1 MLLTFG
7 GSPQGHCNT
16 IIIYFNNS
24 YFIIFPWKQFFK
36 KLKKMS
42 SLKKSQLFLIIVTA
56 NAASCYLIELPTE
69 QSNGKAIV
77 KASDTNIEWLR
88 FTATLLVRS
97 KISTEF
103 SMQSWMSWLKNSS
116 IPILGISYLKPQYQ
130 FFWVAIVLTTGT
142 QWIQAMGCFLAG
154 CWPWQ
159 HSQLPVDAR

>member
-7 GSPQGHCNT
+7 GSPQGQRNT
-16 IIIYFNNS
+16 VIIYFNNS

-42 SLKKSQLFLIIVTA
+42 SLKKSQLFQIIVTP
-56 NAASCYLIELPTE
+56 NTASCYLIELPTG

-116 IPILGISYLKPQYQ
+116 IPVLGISYLKPQYQ
-130 FFWVAIVLTTGT
+130 FFWVAIELTTGT
-142 QWIQAMGCFLAG
+142 HESKQWDVFLQDAG
-154 CWPWQ
+154 HGNIPSCQ
-159 HSQLPVDAR
+159 